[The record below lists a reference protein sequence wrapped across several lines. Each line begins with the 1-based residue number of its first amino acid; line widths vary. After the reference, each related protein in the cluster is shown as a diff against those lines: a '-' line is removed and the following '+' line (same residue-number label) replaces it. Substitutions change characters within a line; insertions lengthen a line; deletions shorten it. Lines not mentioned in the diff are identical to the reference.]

1 MCNSATLWSERVL
14 NSYWRELP
22 LMISGK
28 DWNSWSAW
36 KYPHDEGSISAW
48 EDSYSDVLTTRPTNK
63 KQTVPVKVP
72 ANSGYLT
79 PNIWFFFLSFFSTSL
94 NLCDLLSTLNTENVE
109 CDLEERRADRTFVS
123 FWWGALS
130 SPSFIHHPIP
140 IYHFWSICVSFM
152 IIVKLLFFASCL
164 PFFLMHLVFYLF
176 FVFAL
181 CFLALFSLLCPIDR
195 WFFLLLSITF
205 LC

>member
-1 MCNSATLWSERVL
+1 
-14 NSYWRELP
+14 
-22 LMISGK
+22 MISGK

-79 PNIWFFFLSFFSTSL
+79 PNIWFFFVIFQHITKSLWSSFHLKHWECWVWSWRAQSWQNF
-94 NLCDLLSTLNTENVE
+94 CFLLV
-109 CDLEERRADRTFVS
+109 
-123 FWWGALS
+123 GS
-130 SPSFIHHPIP
+130 SIFTIFIHHPIP

-176 FVFAL
+176 FCICTL
-181 CFLALFSLLCPIDR
+181 
-195 WFFLLLSITF
+195 FFLRHLVFYAPLTNGFSFCFQSPFYVKVLVT
-205 LC
+205 